1 MLRRV
6 LKHKQAD
13 RLLWATLFLL
23 TLLGVAIAIKLSLN
37 AEEKTRW
44 VGGTPPAAELEEN
57 PLAAHAD
64 HADSGSLQPGDSL
77 PGIAAPPESLAVP
90 AKPAKPAAPPPAAE
104 AVPRALAV
112 QQLTTPL
119 ELHVAPITSACR
131 TAIQGRGPWLDRRT
145 ARPWP
150 ECLDDRGNAML
161 AQLCTYLRLATG
173 AWVLS
178 DNSRTVPRC
187 QAELPLVRTGK
198 IRPTGMR

>member
-23 TLLGVAIAIKLSLN
+23 TLLGVAIAIKLSLK

-44 VGGTPPAAELEEN
+44 VGGMPPAAELEEN
-57 PLAAHAD
+57 PLAAQPD
-64 HADSGSLQPGDSL
+64 RADSGSVQPGDSH
-77 PGIAAPPESLAVP
+77 PR
-90 AKPAKPAAPPPAAE
+90 PAAAE
-104 AVPRALAV
+104 TVPRALAV
-112 QQLTTPL
+112 AQLTTPL

-131 TAIQGRGPWLDRRT
+131 TAIEGRGPWLDRRN

-150 ECLDDRGNAML
+150 ECLDEGGNPMV
-161 AQLCTYLRLATG
+161 AQLCTYVRLTTG
-173 AWVLS
+173 EWVLS

-187 QAELPLVRTGK
+187 QSELPLVRTGK
-198 IRPTGMR
+198 IRPGGSR